1 MKKVLLSMCLA
12 LVALVA
18 SAQKGDKYVGANV
31 SYNNEVSNVGIGVK
45 GQYYIT
51 DKLRGEASA
60 DYFLKKDGLSMWDI
74 NANVHYLFN
83 VADKFKVYP
92 LAGVGYTNWKVSFDD
107 DEVLGEGGSS
117 STGKI
122 AINLGGGAQY
132 ELSEKM
138 VINAELKYQI
148 IDNYN
153 SLVFGVGIAFKI

>member
-12 LVALVA
+12 LVALGA
-18 SAQKGDKYVGANV
+18 SAQKGDKYVGANI

-45 GQYYIT
+45 GQYYFT

-107 DEVLGEGGSS
+107 DELLGGGGSS
-117 STGKI
+117 SSGKI

>member
-1 MKKVLLSMCLA
+1 MRKVLLSVCLA
-12 LVALVA
+12 FAA
-18 SAQKGDKYVGANV
+18 IAAQAQTGDKFVGANV

-45 GQYYIT
+45 GQYFFT

-74 NANVHYLFN
+74 NTNVHYLFN

-107 DEVLGEGGSS
+107 DELLGEGGSS

>member
-12 LVALVA
+12 LVALGA
-18 SAQKGDKYVGANV
+18 SAQKGDKFVGANV

-45 GQYYIT
+45 GQYFFT

-153 SLVFGVGIAFKI
+153 SLVFGVGVAFKI